1 MEFKRFAEI
10 CEELEKT
17 SQRIEKS
24 YIISQFFESTDP
36 KDASVSSL
44 LFLGDLY
51 PGLSEEKIGLSS
63 QLVIKAISKSYGI
76 TQQQIENKWKNTG
89 DLGIVAKEYNENKK
103 QSTLFS
109 KNLSIQYVFDTL
121 KSIALQKGKGS
132 VDSKLALLSSLL
144 TSANPIE
151 AKFIA
156 RSTIG
161 DLRIG
166 AGEGVIRDAIQ
177 FAYLPKIALG
187 EIKAGAVL
195 FCPSCKSLIPYY
207 EPCPSCKESIKK
219 AEFQELKDTN
229 YKILTLSFKEFQSKT
244 NTLDKNTIIISKDS
258 KQINDFIKDTLNYA
272 INIITDL
279 SAVILVSSK
288 EGLNGLINAQIKL
301 FRPTRAMLFIKAKTI
316 KEAQDAL
323 GTKVCAEYKYDGFRV
338 QIHKQDENVMLF
350 TRTLENV
357 TKQFPDV
364 TTIIKEKIKAK
375 SIILDSEVVGIDP
388 ISKKY
393 KAFQEVSQRI
403 RRKYDIKEIASKVPV
418 EVNIFDVLYFEGKSV
433 MDLPFS
439 KRRDIIEN
447 IVPIIQGK
455 IRPSIAKIT
464 ANLLELESFY
474 NQSLNA
480 GNEGIML
487 KALDKPYVIGRKVG
501 FGMKIKPV
509 METLDLVIVGAE
521 WGEGKRT
528 GLLTSYIVA
537 CKGEDDELLEIGKVS
552 TGLKEQE
559 GDDANFIEITNQLK
573 KLITQDLGKNVKVKP
588 RLVIETNFEE
598 IQKSNS
604 YSSGFALRF
613 PRVIRV
619 REDKDL
625 LEVSELSLIKELYL
639 SQRGRET
646 KPNPN

>member
-1 MEFKRFAEI
+1 MEFKKFADI
-10 CEELEKT
+10 CQELEKT

-24 YIISQFFESTDP
+24 YLIAGFFEKISP
-36 KDASVSSL
+36 EDASVSAL

-51 PGLSEEKIGLSS
+51 PGMSEEKIGIST

-76 TQQQIENKWKNTG
+76 TPKQVETKWKNTG
-89 DLGIVAKEYNENKK
+89 DLGIVAKEYNEKK
-103 QSTLFS
+103 AQSTLFS
-109 KNLSIQYVFDTL
+109 KNLSIQYVFNTL

-132 VDSKLALLSSLL
+132 VESKLALLSSLL

-187 EIKAGAVL
+187 ETKAGAVL
-195 FCPSCKSLIPYY
+195 FCPNCKSLVPYY
-207 EPCPSCKESIKK
+207 EPCLSCKKSIKK
-219 AEFQELKDTN
+219 EEFQIPKSTQ
-229 YKILTLSFKEFQSKT
+229 YKIISLSFEEFKSKIKS
-244 NTLDKNTIIISKDS
+244 LDKDTIIISDNS
-258 KQINDFIKDTLNYA
+258 KEINDFIKESLNLA
-272 INIITDL
+272 INIITDF
-279 SAVILVSSK
+279 SDIILIASK
-288 EGLNGLINAQIKL
+288 EGLYGLVNAKIKL

-316 KEAQDAL
+316 EEAQVAL
-323 GTKVCAEYKYDGFRV
+323 GGKVCAEYKYDGFRV
-338 QIHKQDENVMLF
+338 QIHKENEKIMLF

-357 TKQFPDV
+357 TEQFPDV
-364 TTIIKEKIKAK
+364 TSIIKEKIKAK
-375 SIILDSEVVGIDP
+375 SVILDSEVVGIDP

-393 KAFQEVSQRI
+393 KAFQEISQRI

-418 EVNIFDVLYFEGKSV
+418 EVNIFDVLYLEGKSV

-439 KRRDIIEN
+439 KRRELIEK
-447 IVPIIQGK
+447 IVPVCKGK
-455 IRPSIAKIT
+455 LRPSIAKIT
-464 ANLLELESFY
+464 EQISMIEKFY
-474 NQSLNA
+474 QQSLSD

-521 WGEGKRT
+521 WGEGKRK

-537 CKGEDDELLEIGKVS
+537 CKGEDDELLEIGRVS

-559 GDDANFIEITNQLK
+559 GDDANFIELTNQLK
-573 KLITQDLGKNVKVKP
+573 DLIIKDMGKVVKIKP
-588 RLVIETNFEE
+588 RLIIETNFEE

-613 PRVIRV
+613 PRVIRI
-619 REDKDL
+619 REDKDFS
-625 LEVSELSLIKELYL
+625 EVSDISLVKELYS
-639 SQRGRET
+639 SQRGRS
-646 KPNPN
+646 N

>member
-1 MEFKRFAEI
+1 MEFKRFADI

-36 KDASVSSL
+36 KDASISAL

-51 PGLSEEKIGLSS
+51 PGMSEEKIGIST

-76 TQQQIENKWKNTG
+76 TQEQIEKKWKNTG
-89 DLGIVAKEYNENKK
+89 DLGLVAKEYNEKK
-103 QSTLFS
+103 RQSTLFAKS
-109 KNLSIQYVFDTL
+109 LSIQYVFNTL

-144 TSANPIE
+144 TSANPTE

-187 EIKAGAVL
+187 EIKAGSVL
-195 FCPSCKSLIPYY
+195 FCPYCKSLVPYY
-207 EPCPSCKESIKK
+207 EPCLSCKESIKK
-219 AEFQELKDTN
+219 EEFQAPKNSDYE
-229 YKILTLSFKEFQSKT
+229 ILSLSFDEFKSKIKSL
-244 NTLDKNTIIISKDS
+244 NKKTIIISKDS
-258 KQINDFIKDTLNYA
+258 KEINDFIKESLNLA
-272 INIITDL
+272 INIITDF
-279 SAVILVSSK
+279 SDIISIASTQ
-288 EGLNGLINAQIKL
+288 GLFGLINAKIKL

-316 KEAQDAL
+316 EEAQVAL
-323 GTKVCAEYKYDGFRV
+323 GGMVCAEYKYDGFRV
-338 QIHKQDENVMLF
+338 QIHKEEQNVMLF

-357 TKQFPDV
+357 TEQFPDV
-364 TTIIKEKIKAK
+364 TSIIKEKIKAK
-375 SIILDSEVVGIDP
+375 SVILDSEVVGIDP

-393 KAFQEVSQRI
+393 KAFQEISQRI

-439 KRRDIIEN
+439 KRRDIIEK
-447 IVPIIQGK
+447 IVPIINGK

-464 ANLLELESFY
+464 EKPSELESFY
-474 NQSLNA
+474 NQSLSA

-501 FGMKIKPV
+501 FGMKIKPI

-521 WGEGKRT
+521 WGEGKRK

-537 CKGEDDELLEIGKVS
+537 CKGEDDELLEIGRVS

-559 GDDANFIEITNQLK
+559 GDDANFIELTNQLK
-573 KLITQDLGKNVKVKP
+573 ELITKDLGKIVKVKP
-588 RLVIETNFEE
+588 RLIIETNFEE

-625 LEVSELSLIKELYL
+625 SEVSDLLLVKELYS
-639 SQRGRET
+639 SQRGRS
-646 KPNPN
+646 N